1 MFDGI
6 DVSADNPKDLAGF
19 FGPGHVDAQMRQTF
33 QACWMA
39 LPKERKNVDELEK
52 QMRRLFERAVKD
64 FREDRQAFG
73 KWAVKVWLSYNLN
86 RTRKKGLGSIVQS
99 YP

>member
-1 MFDGI
+1 MIARGPNAWEEISMFDGI

-39 LPKERKNVDELEK
+39 LPGELRRTVDEAGKETGV
-52 QMRRLFERAVKD
+52 RRLFERAVKD

-73 KWAVKVWLSYNLN
+73 KS
-86 RTRKKGLGSIVQS
+86 G
-99 YP
+99 